1 MQLPAHAEGPQVNGA
16 QETSCSAG
24 HEPAPLQ
31 DAVKT
36 ATPVLHDGVRQV
48 APLPG
53 KAHAVRLVPS
63 HAPPQTEP
71 SEAQALRALRGPPAT
86 GVQMPA
92 LPASAQASH
101 WPVHAVSQ
109 QRPSTQ
115 CCDPHWFAPP
125 QAWPCASSATQT
137 PAEHQLPAV
146 QSESASQSPLHAL
159 GPHEN
164 GAHVCVWTAGQAPA
178 PSHEAAR
185 VAVPPAQEGL
195 RQEVESP
202 GYVQA
207 AGCVPSQLPAQTVPS
222 EAQAVR
228 VPRGA
233 PVAGEHVPALAATSH
248 ASH

>member
-1 MQLPAHAEGPQVNGA
+1 MTPFRTVFLTSGLLPLLCGGAAHAQ
-16 QETSCSAG
+16 SAG
-24 HEPAPLQ
+24 KPPL
-31 DAVKT
+31 T
-36 ATPVLHDGVRQV
+36 
-48 APLPG
+48 
-53 KAHAVRLVPS
+53 
-63 HAPPQTEP
+63 
-71 SEAQALRALRGPPAT
+71 
-86 GVQMPA
+86 VQMPA

-146 QSESASQSPLHAL
+146 QSESALQLPLHAL

-207 AGCVPSQLPAQTVPS
+207 AGCVPSQLPAQNHLLGCVNPVQHKNTLG
-222 EAQAVR
+222 R
-228 VPRGA
+228 VDANADNRR
-233 PVAGEHVPALAATSH
+233 LRR
-248 ASH
+248 